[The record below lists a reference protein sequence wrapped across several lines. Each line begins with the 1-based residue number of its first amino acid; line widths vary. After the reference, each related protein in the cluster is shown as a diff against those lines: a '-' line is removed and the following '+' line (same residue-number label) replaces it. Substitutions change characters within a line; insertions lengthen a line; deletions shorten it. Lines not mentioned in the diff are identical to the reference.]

1 MSLGSR
7 EALGAGSPPSLNV
20 GHLFPTIVLADGRLR
35 IPTEL
40 PPDPL
45 CRPVRLED
53 LELDDE
59 LAESGA
65 TIEYTLASLRRMAAL
80 LVQSGSA
87 TQERDEPYVTHPACP
102 YPLLRCTL
110 PNLPAP
116 QPTHTL
122 DIHFLDTHEV
132 YRTHVHGLVWALQ
145 SPRLPQLSK
154 RWSSSSAGVAG
165 EQTALLPVVTLELPH
180 RPAWPLLHRYLYDG
194 SPAQLLNNLLTTPT
208 PLPPPTSSA
217 TPGGQALSAAQQ
229 RDLDSLL
236 IRLMRVREVW
246 LDAAALEL
254 SDVALWATLRRAWD
268 VLVADLGELAADIPG
283 SKIPGRN
290 EEAV

>member
-7 EALGAGSPPSLNV
+7 EALGPGSPPSLNV

-65 TIEYTLASLRRMAAL
+65 TLEYTLASLRRM
-80 LVQSGSA
+80 
-87 TQERDEPYVTHPACP
+87 
-102 YPLLRCTL
+102 
-110 PNLPAP
+110 
-116 QPTHTL
+116 
-122 DIHFLDTHEV
+122 
-132 YRTHVHGLVWALQ
+132 
-145 SPRLPQLSK
+145 
-154 RWSSSSAGVAG
+154 
-165 EQTALLPVVTLELPH
+165 VVTLELPH

>member
-1 MSLGSR
+1 MK
-7 EALGAGSPPSLNV
+7 
-20 GHLFPTIVLADGRLR
+20 
-35 IPTEL
+35 
-40 PPDPL
+40 
-45 CRPVRLED
+45 
-53 LELDDE
+53 
-59 LAESGA
+59 
-65 TIEYTLASLRRMAAL
+65 AAL

-87 TQERDEPYVTHPACP
+87 TQERGEPYVTHPACP